1 MQRIQELWAALV
13 GVAFTVLALPALVL
27 AQAGTQPGGA
37 PANPPAGGGG
47 GLPGP
52 GAGTGGSSSWLWILI
67 ALAVVAVIWY
77 ALSARR
83 TATRTR

>member
-1 MQRIQELWAALV
+1 MHRIHELWAALI
-13 GVAFTVLALPALVL
+13 GAAFTVLALPALVL
-27 AQAGTQPGGA
+27 AQGGNA
-37 PANPPAGGGG
+37 PSNPPPGGGG
-47 GLPGP
+47 GLPASP
-52 GAGTGGSSSWLWILI
+52 GTGTGGSSSWLWILI

>member
-1 MQRIQELWAALV
+1 MHRIHELWAALV
-13 GVAFTVLALPALVL
+13 GAAFTVLALPALVL
-27 AQAGTQPGGA
+27 AQAQPGGA
-37 PANPPAGGGG
+37 PANPPPGGGG
-47 GLPGP
+47 GLPANPP
-52 GAGTGGSSSWLWILI
+52 GTGTGGSSSWLWILI